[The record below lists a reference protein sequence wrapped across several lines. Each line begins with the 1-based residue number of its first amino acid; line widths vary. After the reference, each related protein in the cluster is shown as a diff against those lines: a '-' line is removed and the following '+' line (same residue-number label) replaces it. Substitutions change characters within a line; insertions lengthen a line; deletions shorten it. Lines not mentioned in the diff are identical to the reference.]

1 MVNRKAGIVCREC
14 MFLTTDVMDSSSVVN
29 EFERRSGTIHFAPR
43 LPAVGACVN
52 VFEIGD
58 IHLGYV
64 LWTGILFAQVEQV
77 RSWQYWQSSLEKG
90 EPLVLCNYVFVY
102 LFIPADIVIMTVL
115 CHISPLADHLTEN
128 FEARHTFISIK
139 QLGIVPKNISAKPLL
154 RDPKALA
161 RRVKAWQNK
170 GKLLDTE
177 QMNYK
182 VSGLHSEWDGG
193 AGRGNCWDN
202 DLEMTTYGIC
212 ISHQYFWFTADS

>member
-1 MVNRKAGIVCREC
+1 
-14 MFLTTDVMDSSSVVN
+14 
-29 EFERRSGTIHFAPR
+29 
-43 LPAVGACVN
+43 VG
-52 VFEIGD
+52 
-58 IHLGYV
+58 
-64 LWTGILFAQVEQV
+64 
-77 RSWQYWQSSLEKG
+77 SWQYWQSSLEEG

-128 FEARHTFISIK
+128 FEARYTFISIK
-139 QLGIVPKNISAKPLL
+139 QPEIVPKNISAKPLL

-161 RRVKAWQNK
+161 RRVKAWQSK

-177 QMNYK
+177 QMDYK
-182 VSGLHSEWDGG
+182 YPDYTPSGT
-193 AGRGNCWDN
+193 AGRGNCQDN